1 MSAQS
6 TRKSVSKSASK
17 SAFAPSSA
25 PAAEVIKSSDVGP
38 MPEKIAA
45 PAPAVKPEILTKVS
59 TPTKRSSKFT
69 PVKAGTIR
77 GQAVVLGSQKDGCT
91 LSDLDELFSRGAKS
105 GGSLTP
111 ALRRRRT
118 KEMLNIM
125 SRDYGYVIEV
135 TGENVTIKAP
145 EAA

>member
-6 TRKSVSKSASK
+6 TRKTNKSAPK
-17 SAFAPSSA
+17 SAFAPSAA
-25 PAAEVIKSSDVGP
+25 PVAEVINASDAGP
-38 MPEKIAA
+38 MPEKIVKAE
-45 PAPAVKPEILTKVS
+45 PAVALTKVS

-77 GQAVVLGSQKDGCT
+77 GQAVLLGSQKDGCT

-111 ALRRRRT
+111 PLRRRRT

-125 SRDYGYVIEV
+125 SRDYGYVIVV